1 MALPDLVLFA
11 ILGAFALLLVLD
23 RVRPG
28 RRQRPIR
35 FWRARALGISIA
47 SFAIGSVVPFLW
59 DEWLA
64 AHSLLDL
71 SGLGIAG
78 GVVVGLVA
86 YQLLAYWWHRA
97 LHNVP
102 LLWKWLHQM
111 HHSAERI
118 DIYGAFYFHP
128 LDIAAFTLVGSVAF
142 MFVTGI
148 GPEAAVIASGI
159 STLLAFFQHAN
170 LKTPR
175 WLGYLVQRPESH
187 SVHHQRGL
195 HRYNY
200 ADLPV
205 MDMLFGTFRNP
216 ERFRGDNG
224 FYEGASARVP
234 EMLVGRDVSVRPH
247 DAAASSG
254 SYPALAM

>member
-1 MALPDLVLFA
+1 MALPDLVLFS
-11 ILGAFALLLVLD
+11 ILGAFALFIVLD

-28 RRQRPIR
+28 RRLPAIR
-35 FWRARALGISIA
+35 FWRLRGIAMFVVSFGVA
-47 SFAIGSVVPFLW
+47 SAVPLLS

-78 GVVVGLVA
+78 GLVVGILVN
-86 YQLLAYWWHRA
+86 QLVAYWWHRA
-97 LHNVP
+97 LHRVP
-102 LLWKWLHQM
+102 LLWKWFHQM

-118 DIYGAFYFHP
+118 DVYGAFYFHP
-128 LDIAAFTLVGSVAF
+128 LDIAGFTLVGSVAL
-142 MFVTGI
+142 VLLTGI
-148 GPEAAVIASGI
+148 PAESAVIASGI
-159 STLLAFFQHAN
+159 STLFAFFQHAN

-175 WLGYLVQRPESH
+175 WLGYIVQRPESH

-195 HRYNY
+195 HAYNY

-205 MDMLFGTFRNP
+205 FDMLFGTFRNP
-216 ERFRGDNG
+216 ERFRGENG
-224 FYEGASARVP
+224 FYDGASARIP

-247 DAAASSG
+247 DPAQDSGAYPMLAA
-254 SYPALAM
+254 